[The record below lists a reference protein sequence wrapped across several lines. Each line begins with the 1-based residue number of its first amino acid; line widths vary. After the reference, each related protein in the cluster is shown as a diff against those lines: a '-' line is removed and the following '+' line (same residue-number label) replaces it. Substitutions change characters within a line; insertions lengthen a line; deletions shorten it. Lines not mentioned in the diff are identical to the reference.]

1 MINLKRVTTK
11 ENFEKGI
18 EALTLIFMEEYP
30 YYSTWVLNHME
41 QFTRGEKQILSVEKD
56 NEVVGYFMIHF
67 FTNKIVKINGIYIF
81 EEFKGQGIASK
92 AILEL
97 INILKQKSIDLVYV
111 QTRLDNNAVVHLF
124 DKTNFKLIGTN
135 FHEVEQKN
143 NWVACNKI
151 NSLIKNEQEIASTIY
166 DGFSKLNQNEVLSLR
181 EEHKD
186 GNLILRKIKKRRI
199 TNE

>member
-1 MINLKRVTTK
+1 MVNLKRVTTK
-11 ENFEKGI
+11 EEFEKGV
-18 EALTLIFMEEYP
+18 ESLTSIFIEEYP
-30 YYSTWVLNHME
+30 YYSTWISNHID
-41 QFTRGEKQILSVEKD
+41 QFIREEKQILSVEKD
-56 NEVVGYFMIHF
+56 NEIVGYFMIHF
-67 FTNKIVKINGIYIF
+67 STNKIVKINGIYIF

-97 INILKQKSIDLVYV
+97 INILKQNSIDLVYV

-143 NWVACNKI
+143 NWVACNII
-151 NSLIKNEQEIASTIY
+151 NSLITNEQEIASAIY
-166 DGFSKLNQNEVLSLR
+166 DGFSPLSQTDVLSLR

-186 GNLILRKIKKRRI
+186 ANLILKKTKKRG
-199 TNE
+199 E

>member
-1 MINLKRVTTK
+1 MIKLNRTSTQ
-11 ENFEKGI
+11 EEFDKGV
-18 EALTLIFMEEYP
+18 EALTSIFIEEYP
-30 YYSTWVLNHME
+30 YYSTWISNHMD
-41 QFTRGEKQILSVEKD
+41 QFIRGEKQILSVEKD
-56 NEVVGYFMIHF
+56 NEIVGYFMIHF
-67 FTNKIVKINGIYIF
+67 STNKIVKINGIYIF

-97 INILKQKSIDLVYV
+97 INILKQNSIDLVYV

-151 NSLIKNEQEIASTIY
+151 NSLITNEQEIASAIY
-166 DGFSKLNQNEVLSLR
+166 DGFSPLSQTDVLSLR

-186 GNLILRKIKKRRI
+186 ANLILRKTKKRG
-199 TNE
+199 E

>member
-1 MINLKRVTTK
+1 MVNLKRVTTK
-11 ENFEKGI
+11 EEFEKGV
-18 EALTLIFMEEYP
+18 ESLTSIFIEEYP
-30 YYSTWVLNHME
+30 YYSTWISNHMD
-41 QFTRGEKQILSVEKD
+41 QFIRGEKQILSVEKD
-56 NEVVGYFMIHF
+56 NEIVGYFMIHF
-67 FTNKIVKINGIYIF
+67 STNKIVKINGIYIF

-97 INILKQKSIDLVYV
+97 INILKQNSIDLVYV

-143 NWVACNKI
+143 NWVACNII
-151 NSLIKNEQEIASTIY
+151 NFLITNEQEIASAIY
-166 DGFSKLNQNEVLSLR
+166 DGFSPLSQTDVLSLR

-186 GNLILRKIKKRRI
+186 ANLILRKTKKRG
-199 TNE
+199 E

>member
-1 MINLKRVTTK
+1 MVNLKRVTTK
-11 ENFEKGI
+11 EEFEKGV
-18 EALTLIFMEEYP
+18 ESLTSIFIEEYP
-30 YYSTWVLNHME
+30 YYSTWISNHMD
-41 QFTRGEKQILSVEKD
+41 QFIRGEKQILSVEKD
-56 NEVVGYFMIHF
+56 NEIVGYFMIHF
-67 FTNKIVKINGIYIF
+67 STNKIVKINGIYIF
-81 EEFKGQGIASK
+81 EEFKGHGIASK

-97 INILKQKSIDLVYV
+97 INILKQNSIDLVYV

-151 NSLIKNEQEIASTIY
+151 NSLITNEQEIASAIY
-166 DGFSKLNQNEVLSLR
+166 DGFSPLSQTDVLSLR

-186 GNLILRKIKKRRI
+186 ANLILRKTKKRG
-199 TNE
+199 E

>member
-1 MINLKRVTTK
+1 MVNLKRVTTK
-11 ENFEKGI
+11 EEFEKGV
-18 EALTLIFMEEYP
+18 ESLTSIFIEEYP
-30 YYSTWVLNHME
+30 YYSTWISNHMD
-41 QFTRGEKQILSVEKD
+41 QFIRGEKQILSVEKD
-56 NEVVGYFMIHF
+56 NEIVGYFMIHF
-67 FTNKIVKINGIYIF
+67 STNKIVKINGIYIF

-97 INILKQKSIDLVYV
+97 INILKQNFIDLVYV

-151 NSLIKNEQEIASTIY
+151 NSLITNEQEIASAIY
-166 DGFSKLNQNEVLSLR
+166 DGFSPLSQTDVLSLR
-181 EEHKD
+181 EEHKAA
-186 GNLILRKIKKRRI
+186 NLILRKTKKRG
-199 TNE
+199 E

>member
-1 MINLKRVTTK
+1 MVNLKRVTTK
-11 ENFEKGI
+11 EEFEKGV
-18 EALTLIFMEEYP
+18 ESLTSIFIEEYP
-30 YYSTWVLNHME
+30 YYSTWISNHMD
-41 QFTRGEKQILSVEKD
+41 QFIRGEKQILSVEKD
-56 NEVVGYFMIHF
+56 NEIVGYFMIHF
-67 FTNKIVKINGIYIF
+67 STNKIVKINGIYIF
-81 EEFKGQGIASK
+81 EEFKGQAIASK

-97 INILKQKSIDLVYV
+97 INILKQNSIDLVYV

-151 NSLIKNEQEIASTIY
+151 NSLITNEQEIASAIY
-166 DGFSKLNQNEVLSLR
+166 DGFSPLSQTDVLSLR

-186 GNLILRKIKKRRI
+186 ANLILRKTKKRG
-199 TNE
+199 E

>member
-1 MINLKRVTTK
+1 MVNLKRVTTK
-11 ENFEKGI
+11 EEFEKSV
-18 EALTLIFMEEYP
+18 ESLTSIFIEEYP
-30 YYSTWVLNHME
+30 YYSTWISNHMD
-41 QFTRGEKQILSVEKD
+41 QFIRGEKQILSVEKD
-56 NEVVGYFMIHF
+56 NEIVGYFMIHF
-67 FTNKIVKINGIYIF
+67 STNKIVKINGIYIF

-97 INILKQKSIDLVYV
+97 INILKQNSIDLVYV

-151 NSLIKNEQEIASTIY
+151 NFLITNEQEIASAIY
-166 DGFSKLNQNEVLSLR
+166 VGFFPLSQTDVLSLR
-181 EEHKD
+181 KEHKD
-186 GNLILRKIKKRRI
+186 ANLILRKTKKRG
-199 TNE
+199 E

>member
-1 MINLKRVTTK
+1 MVNLKRVTTK
-11 ENFEKGI
+11 EEFEKGV
-18 EALTLIFMEEYP
+18 ESLTSIFIEEYP
-30 YYSTWVLNHME
+30 YYSTWISNHMD
-41 QFTRGEKQILSVEKD
+41 QFIRGEKQILSVEKD
-56 NEVVGYFMIHF
+56 NEIVGYFMVHF
-67 FTNKIVKINGIYIF
+67 STNKIVKINGIYIF

-97 INILKQKSIDLVYV
+97 INILKQNFIDLVYV

-151 NSLIKNEQEIASTIY
+151 NSLITNEQEIASAIY
-166 DGFSKLNQNEVLSLR
+166 DGFSPLSQTDVLSLR
-181 EEHKD
+181 EEHKAA
-186 GNLILRKIKKRRI
+186 NLILRKTKKRG
-199 TNE
+199 E

>member
-1 MINLKRVTTK
+1 MVNLKRVTTK
-11 ENFEKGI
+11 EEFEKGV
-18 EALTLIFMEEYP
+18 ESLTSIFIEEYP
-30 YYSTWVLNHME
+30 YYSTWISNHMD
-41 QFTRGEKQILSVEKD
+41 QFIRGEKQILSVEKD
-56 NEVVGYFMIHF
+56 NETVGYFMIHF
-67 FTNKIVKINGIYIF
+67 STNKIVKINGIYIF

-97 INILKQKSIDLVYV
+97 INILKQNSIDLVYV

-143 NWVACNKI
+143 NWVACNII
-151 NSLIKNEQEIASTIY
+151 NSLITKEQEIASAIY
-166 DGFSKLNQNEVLSLR
+166 DGFSPLSQTDVLSLR

-186 GNLILRKIKKRRI
+186 ANLILRKTKKRG
-199 TNE
+199 E